1 MQVRGMFHA
10 NFTLSCTDAGNSAL
24 RRELAGHSGTVNR
37 ILLVDSTMAISSSQ
51 DATVIVWDLQT
62 GVPRWK
68 LESNGGIVEG
78 LMEHENL
85 LFTGSRDGTVRAWN
99 LDDGQCVR
107 VLRGHTTAVWKMAFN
122 QNGSLLAT
130 AASGGSMRIWDAASE

>member
-1 MQVRGMFHA
+1 MW
-10 NFTLSCTDAGNSAL
+10 GNRAL
-24 RRELAGHSGTVNR
+24 QRELVGHSGTVNR

-51 DATVIVWDLQT
+51 DATAIVWDLQT
-62 GVPRWK
+62 GLPRWK
-68 LESNGGIVEG
+68 LESNGEVFEG
-78 LMEHENL
+78 LMKHGDL

-122 QNGSLLAT
+122 QDESSLVT
-130 AASGGSMRIWDAASE
+130 AASGGSMRIWDVASG